1 MHLVGELWTAMCC
14 GFDVLC
20 HINLCWIR
28 MIRNFSEGEVGT
40 KQGSVVAIGTIFG
53 SRAAFPKLGPKLDP
67 PRDIALFATSC

>member
-1 MHLVGELWTAMCC
+1 
-14 GFDVLC
+14 
-20 HINLCWIR
+20 